1 MKRVIQSISALLLAG
16 ALLSASA
23 QAAGPANASQE
34 AKTDRLTDLMVELVP
49 MGRIFDMLA
58 KSDPK
63 WPMQDKPDAVTPA
76 QLSCLR
82 TELSNTGYRRAK
94 RKDVAEYVAANPS
107 RIDDELKLL
116 EGGAATVMGRLM
128 MAGAEGERTGVKVSE
143 QEVLGS
149 ATPEQLASF
158 MAFMT
163 APDHAGLRKL
173 SGLGNAFSTEKS
185 SEENEQSGEAA
196 GENLATQVMLRAMGA
211 CDVSMAT
218 LFNG

>member
-1 MKRVIQSISALLLAG
+1 MKRVIQSTAALLLAG
-16 ALLSASA
+16 AVLFASA
-23 QAAGPANASQE
+23 HAAGPAKGSKD

-49 MGRIFDMLA
+49 MGRIFEMLA
-58 KSDPK
+58 KNDPK

-82 TELSNTGYRRAK
+82 AELSIDGYRRAK
-94 RKDVAEYVAANPS
+94 RKEVAEYVSANSS
-107 RIDDELKLL
+107 RVDADVTLL
-116 EGGAATVMGRLM
+116 EGGAASMMGRLM

-143 QEVLGS
+143 QEVLGA

-163 APDHAGLRKL
+163 APDHDGLRKL
-173 SGLGNAFSTEKS
+173 SGIGNAFSTAKS

-196 GENLATQVMLRAMGA
+196 GENLATQVMLRAMGT
-211 CDVSMAT
+211 CEVSMAT
-218 LFNG
+218 LFK

>member
-1 MKRVIQSISALLLAG
+1 MKRVIQSTAALLLAG
-16 ALLSASA
+16 AALLASA
-23 QAAGPANASQE
+23 HAAGPAKGASD

-49 MGRIFDMLA
+49 MGRIFEMLA
-58 KSDPK
+58 KDDPK
-63 WPMQDKPDAVTPA
+63 WPMQDKPDAVTPT

-82 TELSNTGYRRAK
+82 SELSTAGYRRAK
-94 RKDVAEYVAANPS
+94 RKDVAEYVSTHPS
-107 RIDDELKLL
+107 RIDADVTLL
-116 EGGAATVMGRLM
+116 EGGAAAMMGRLM

-163 APDHAGLRKL
+163 APDHADLRKL
-173 SGLGNAFSTEKS
+173 SGLGNAFSTSKS

-196 GENLATQVMLRAMGA
+196 GENLATQVMLRAMSA
-211 CDVSMAT
+211 CEVSMAT
-218 LFNG
+218 LFN

>member
-1 MKRVIQSISALLLAG
+1 MKGVIQSTAALLLAG
-16 ALLSASA
+16 VVLFASA
-23 QAAGPANASQE
+23 QAAGPAKGSKD

-58 KSDPK
+58 KDDPK
-63 WPMQDKPDAVTPA
+63 WPMQDKPDAVTPT

-82 TELSNTGYRRAK
+82 AELSTVGYRRAK
-94 RKDVAEYVAANPS
+94 RKDVVEYVSAHPS
-107 RIDDELKLL
+107 RIDADVTLL
-116 EGGAATVMGRLM
+116 EGGAAAMMGRLM

-143 QEVLGS
+143 QEVLGA

-163 APDHAGLRKL
+163 APDHEGLRKL
-173 SGLGNAFSTEKS
+173 SGIGNAFSTGKS

-196 GENLATQVMLRAMGA
+196 GENLATQVMLRAMGT
-211 CDVSMAT
+211 CEVSMAT
-218 LFNG
+218 LFN

>member
-1 MKRVIQSISALLLAG
+1 MKRVIQSTAALLLAG
-16 ALLSASA
+16 ATLFASA
-23 QAAGPANASQE
+23 HAAGPAKGSKD

-49 MGRIFDMLA
+49 MGRIFEMLA
-58 KSDPK
+58 KEDPK

-82 TELSNTGYRRAK
+82 TELSTEGYRRAK
-94 RKDVAEYVAANPS
+94 RKDVAEYVSVNPS
-107 RIDDELKLL
+107 RVDADVTLL
-116 EGGAATVMGRLM
+116 EGGAAAMMGKLM

-143 QEVLGS
+143 QEVLGA

-163 APDHAGLRKL
+163 APDHEGLRKL
-173 SGLGNAFSTEKS
+173 SGIGNAFSTAKS

-196 GENLATQVMLRAMGA
+196 GENLATQVMLRAMSA
-211 CDVSMAT
+211 CEVSMAT
-218 LFNG
+218 LFN